1 MRARTVA
8 VALVVLTL
16 LGAAGATD
24 AAAQDLPRHA
34 GRTNA
39 WSLDLY
45 RHLARADQGN
55 LALSPYS
62 LDQALA
68 MVYAGAR
75 GATRRQ
81 FERRL
86 RYGPGLHGNEAAVNR
101 ELAARRN
108 PGVALEAANAVWP
121 QESYPLRRRFRDVLA
136 RFYADGLRPL
146 DFRRSDEAIAA
157 INRWVSERTMG
168 RIPTLFDRL
177 ADDTRLVL
185 TNAIWMK
192 AQWKDRFDPSL
203 TRDGAFYRRDGSVVQ
218 VPFMHREVTAPILF
232 GDRFQAIDLPYVGEA
247 LSMLVVVPADV
258 EAFERRLNGRVLRE
272 IVARLRPSE
281 TMIHLPRFELRSRLE
296 LIRPLQRLGLT
307 LPFDDRRVDL
317 SGIANVERL
326 VVDDVV
332 QESWVRVDEEGTEA
346 AAATGVGIGPTS
358 GPPTIMANRPFLFFI
373 RDRPTGLVLFA
384 GRVADPSVSS

>member
-1 MRARTVA
+1 MRVVA
-8 VALVVLTL
+8 AAVVVVALLG
-16 LGAAGATD
+16 GAAATD
-24 AAAQDLPRHA
+24 APAQDLPRHA
-34 GRTNA
+34 ARTNS

-45 RHLARADQGN
+45 RRLARADQGN

-75 GATRRQ
+75 GSTRRQ
-81 FERRL
+81 FKRRL
-86 RYGPGLHGNEAAVNR
+86 RYGPGLHRNEAAFNR

-121 QESYPLRRRFRDVLA
+121 QETYPLRRRFRDVLA

-146 DFRRSDEAIAA
+146 DFRRAGEATDA

-177 ADDTRLVL
+177 SPNTRLVL

-192 AQWKDRFDPSL
+192 ARWKDEFDPAR
-203 TRDGAFYRRDGSVVQ
+203 TREALFYRRDGSTVQ
-218 VPFMHREVTAPILF
+218 VPFMQRTLDAPILF
-232 GDRFQAIDLPYVGEA
+232 DPGFSAIELPYVGEA
-247 LSMLVVVPADV
+247 LSMLVVVPRDV
-258 EAFERRLNGRVLRE
+258 EAFERRLTGRVLRE
-272 IVARLRPSE
+272 IVAGLRLSE
-281 TMIHLPRFELRSRLE
+281 AMIHLPRFELRSGLK
-296 LIRPLQRLGLT
+296 LTRPLQQLGLT
-307 LPFDDRRVDL
+307 LPFDPDRADL
-317 SGIANVERL
+317 SGIADVERL
-326 VVDDVV
+326 VVDQVV
-332 QESWVRVDEEGTEA
+332 QETWVRVDEEGTEA
-346 AAATGVGIGPTS
+346 AAATGGGIGPSS

-384 GRVADPSVSS
+384 GRVADPSVTS